1 MRLSKQA
8 IEVMFGILLLLLM
21 FDIVILLLLLFI
33 YLFEMDYSI
42 VWSTFCWTL
51 SANNGQLQAKFL
63 VGVTKVFKWKIAR
76 L

>member
-1 MRLSKQA
+1 
-8 IEVMFGILLLLLM
+8 MFGMLLLLLM
-21 FDIVILLLLLFI
+21 FNIVIFIFIVIIHLFI
-33 YLFEMDYSI
+33 RDGLLI

-63 VGVTKVFKWKIAR
+63 VGVTKVYKWKIAR